1 MDGLTLVLMV
11 AAAFAGGVVA
21 ARLARGG
28 DDGRGLDVAVERVVA
43 LADQR
48 LGAHSQAASG
58 EMAATKGLIDG
69 QLGQVRSE
77 LDRVVTLVCELEAG
91 RERAYGALSTQIAAA
106 SQRTAEL
113 ADTTRSL
120 REALSSTKARGQ
132 LGERMAGDVLRLAGF
147 LEGVNYTRQ
156 RAVAGG
162 GIPDYAFFLPG
173 GREVRMDV
181 KFPLDNYLRHL
192 SADDETETARFRK
205 AFLADVR
212 NRVAELA
219 RRDYRDPD
227 ITVDCVL
234 LFIPNEQLFAFVQE
248 HDPTLLDGA
257 LRRKVVCCSPLTLFA
272 VLAVIRQAV
281 ESFALARTSDEILSL
296 LGAFAGQWDRFV
308 DQLETVG
315 GHLERTQHAY
325 ETLTTTRR
333 RQLERQLQRLDDLR
347 VARDLPVA
355 DAEPDPRGVAD
366 RGEPARPARTAGA
379 ATKGDG
385 GDG

>member
-1 MDGLTLVLMV
+1 MDGLTLVLVV
-11 AAAFAGGVVA
+11 AAAFAGGAVVA
-21 ARLARGG
+21 RFARGG
-28 DDGRGLDVAVERVVA
+28 DDSRGLDVAVERMVA

-48 LGAHSQAASG
+48 LGAHSQVASG
-58 EMAATKGLIDG
+58 ELAATKGLIDG

-113 ADTTRSL
+113 ADTTASL
-120 REALSSTKARGQ
+120 RQALSSTKARGQ

-147 LEGVNYTRQ
+147 LEGVNYVRQ

-192 SADDETETARFRK
+192 SADDEAETARFRK

-212 NRVAELA
+212 HRVAELG
-219 RRDYRDPD
+219 RREYRDPD
-227 ITVDCVL
+227 ATVDCVL

-281 ESFALARTSDEILSL
+281 ESFALGRTSDEILSL
-296 LGAFAGQWDRFV
+296 LAAFASQWDRFV
-308 DQLETVG
+308 DQLDTVG
-315 GHLERTQHAY
+315 GHLERTQNAY

-347 VARDLPVA
+347 VARDLPVTEA
-355 DAEPDPRGVAD
+355 QPDPRVVPDRAEPDLRSG
-366 RGEPARPARTAGA
+366 
-379 ATKGDG
+379 
-385 GDG
+385 

>member
-1 MDGLTLVLMV
+1 MDGLTLVLVV
-11 AAAFAGGVVA
+11 AAAFAGGAVVA
-21 ARLARGG
+21 RFARGG
-28 DDGRGLDVAVERVVA
+28 DDSRGLDVAVERMVA

-48 LGAHSQAASG
+48 LGAHSQVASG
-58 EMAATKGLIDG
+58 ELAATKGLIDG

-113 ADTTRSL
+113 ADTTASL
-120 REALSSTKARGQ
+120 RQALSSTKARGQ

-147 LEGVNYTRQ
+147 LEGVNYVRQ

-192 SADDETETARFRK
+192 SADDEAESARFRK

-212 NRVAELA
+212 HRVAELA
-219 RRDYRDPD
+219 RREYRDPD
-227 ITVDCVL
+227 ATVDCVL

-281 ESFALARTSDEILSL
+281 ESFALGRTSDEILSL
-296 LGAFAGQWDRFV
+296 LAAFASQWDRFV
-308 DQLETVG
+308 DQLDTVG
-315 GHLERTQHAY
+315 GHLERTQNAY

-347 VARDLPVA
+347 VARDLPVTEA
-355 DAEPDPRGVAD
+355 QPDPRVVPDRAEPDLRSG
-366 RGEPARPARTAGA
+366 
-379 ATKGDG
+379 
-385 GDG
+385 